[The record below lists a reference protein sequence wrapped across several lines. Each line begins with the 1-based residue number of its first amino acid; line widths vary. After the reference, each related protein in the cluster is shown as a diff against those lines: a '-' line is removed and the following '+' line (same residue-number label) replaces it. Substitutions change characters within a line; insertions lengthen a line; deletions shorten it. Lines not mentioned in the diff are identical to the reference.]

1 MSSNGIASAQDYLR
15 AQEAE
20 LRLPSGKTFR
30 VRAPGLKFRFS
41 NPAPEDLEGLTGEEK
56 AQALAEF
63 YWRILCEVCVQ
74 PRVSMDPQEG
84 ELHPD
89 RIRLT
94 DAQFV
99 IKWAG
104 GEIGS
109 DGADL
114 AGFPG
119 TGAGPG
125 AGAGANG
132 ADVRPVA
139 ERPAHDD
146 ADVAPV

>member
-74 PRVSMDPQEG
+74 PRVSMDPREG

-89 RIRLT
+89 RIYGG
-94 DAQFV
+94 Q
-99 IKWAG
+99 AG
-104 GEIGS
+104 IDE
-109 DGADL
+109 L
-114 AGFPG
+114 VR
-119 TGAGPG
+119 
-125 AGAGANG
+125 
-132 ADVRPVA
+132 DVSQAVTERDVNLVA
-139 ERPAHDD
+139 YTVVRQPATR
-146 ADVAPV
+146 A